1 MHMVLLDEFG
11 HIGPFISRKHSK
23 YNTSPVFGVAGFFL
37 HERQVR
43 EFATWFYKLKN
54 DFFEEEIKNS
64 SRHAATWE
72 KKGHEIFTSGR
83 VYRNK
88 RLGYSLTDHNAIVN
102 TVVTVSSFQR
112 YDPRSHRWHELSFP
126 RRALWAY
133 APPAPYT
140 PMPAQS

>member
-1 MHMVLLDEFG
+1 MVFLDEFG
-11 HIGPFISRKHSK
+11 HIGPFISRKHNK

-83 VYRNK
+83 IYRNK
-88 RLGYSLTDHNAIVN
+88 RLGYGLIN
-102 TVVTVSSFQR
+102 TIKRFGGQLFFHGIQKGIGPDISNPTGLYYTVLRQ
-112 YDPRSHRWHELSFP
+112 LC
-126 RRALWAY
+126 
-133 APPAPYT
+133 T
-140 PMPAQS
+140 